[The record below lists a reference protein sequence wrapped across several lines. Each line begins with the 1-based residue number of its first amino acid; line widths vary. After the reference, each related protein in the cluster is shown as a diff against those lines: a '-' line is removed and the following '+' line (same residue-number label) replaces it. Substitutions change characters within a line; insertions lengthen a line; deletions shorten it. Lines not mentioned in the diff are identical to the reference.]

1 MKKLLSEVSVSLI
14 KVLLAEPKIAE
25 KVMENHADK
34 DKYKICTVREDG
46 LIILGKTSF
55 RWWNQLIGCQDKI
68 PFEAFALRVWD
79 ALVDLSSG
87 LNNTAIT
94 EGLSKEIAKKAQREA
109 EYDWVVNRLFDVARH
124 VCQNGLLAGEPN
136 ISAENHGNGATRE
149 VVGIPSSQG
158 IVININGTTKKVIP
172 FVDSIGDPLIDLEF
186 GITNVHCRNRG

>member
-1 MKKLLSEVSVSLI
+1 MSVSLI

-136 ISAENHGNGATRE
+136 ISAENHGNGATRK
-149 VVGIPSSQG
+149 VVGVPSSQG